1 MKSRTAYHHGNLREA
16 LVDEGLEQLERVG
29 LDDLS
34 LRGLA
39 ESLGVSKTAPYRHF
53 QTKRDLL
60 SALAAEGYSRF
71 ADMLEEYEQRL
82 MDLDP
87 QPRIAKMQRIYTSF
101 AQRQP
106 ELYRLMFSRLGNSL
120 HSERCKANAQRA
132 FGVLVRFAVSL
143 LPTGADPRALALS
156 LFAGL
161 HGWMTILMDD
171 LIPPEVGVN
180 TENWEGFSVFPVLGE
195 NIEGETK

>member
-1 MKSRTAYHHGNLREA
+1 MTNHTAYHHGNLRAA
-16 LVDEGLEQLERVG
+16 LVDEGLEQLERNG

-34 LRGLA
+34 LRALA

-53 QTKRDLL
+53 QTKRDLF

-71 ADMLEEYEQRL
+71 ADMLEEYEPKL
-82 MDLDP
+82 MVLDP
-87 QPRIAKMQRIYTSF
+87 QRRMAEMQRIYAGF

-120 HSERCKANAQRA
+120 HSERCKVNAQRA
-132 FGVLVRFAVSL
+132 FGVLVRFAESL
-143 LPTGADPRALALS
+143 LSTGADSRALALS
-156 LFAGL
+156 IFASL

-180 TENWEGFSVFPVLGE
+180 VENWEEFSVFPSFYCDTRCTV
-195 NIEGETK
+195 